1 MDGMAA
7 VRPEQSSKG
16 AAMVCLF
23 GAAEPTDHYPSFR
36 FLDGN
41 IKSIEVSDKTRE
53 PGVSLL
59 GYKTVQFILG
69 RSITGE
75 NVPKIL
81 EWHDDQ
87 SLLVDYFTPEGF
99 PCVSERLK
107 EAIEYLEPGVHQ
119 FFPIK
124 VVDSN
129 GVEIA
134 TRYLWVICSS
144 LDSVDPDETNL
155 MLKSWRWS
163 AEGIENPKLVFNRE
177 RIGSHQFWR
186 DRYLGV
192 GNIVCGPRACEYLA
206 EIGISGLLL
215 RNREAV

>member
-1 MDGMAA
+1 MDGVA
-7 VRPEQSSKG
+7 VVHLEQSTKE
-16 AAMVCLF
+16 AMIVCLF
-23 GAAEPTDHYPSFR
+23 GAAEPADHHPSFR
-36 FLDGN
+36 FLDGD
-41 IKSIEVSDKTRE
+41 IKSIEVADKTRE

-81 EWHDDQ
+81 EWNDNQ

-107 EAIEYLEPGVHQ
+107 KAIEHLEPGVHQ

-144 LDSVDPDETNL
+144 LDSVDPDKTNL
-155 MLKSWRWS
+155 VLKSWRWS
-163 AEGIENPKLVFNRE
+163 AEEIENPKLVFSRK

-192 GNIVCGPRACEYLA
+192 GNIVCGSRACEYLYQ
-206 EIGISGLLL
+206 IGISGLIL
-215 RNREAV
+215 RNREVV